1 MGMMKAEENEV
12 SMNMSMAMMLGE
24 EKEVLV
30 QLRLFY
36 LGMVNSMKDNVEL
49 ENVRHGRDS
58 LEEGR
63 KRMEMELELDEL
75 REKVNLV
82 EMRKNETR
90 VKLLMTRKEMECLE
104 LVRNEEERKHL

>member
-1 MGMMKAEENEV
+1 
-12 SMNMSMAMMLGE
+12 MNMSMAMMLGE

-36 LGMVNSMKDNVEL
+36 LGMVNSMKDNVEV

-63 KRMEMELELDEL
+63 KRMEMELDEL

-90 VKLLMTRKEMECLE
+90 VKGR
-104 LVRNEEERKHL
+104 V